1 MPYSIDLFG
10 EVMANM
16 TAEEFLAMVTDL
28 VADVCTLRRRWSG
41 GDARY
46 SDDDELLRYRLC
58 ELEARSQQ

>member
-1 MPYSIDLFG
+1 MPGHIKLVKGAVDPDP
-10 EVMANM
+10 
-16 TAEEFLAMVTDL
+16 TEFLAMVTDL